1 LVFILGISLLL
12 ALTPLQA
19 TVVATVLDGLQRLLF
34 NRPADQSG
42 PLNPSFAMTSS
53 SAPAP

>member
-1 LVFILGISLLL
+1 LGISLLL

-19 TVVATVLDGLQRLLF
+19 TVVTTVLDGLQRLF
-34 NRPADQSG
+34 FVRHGDQTE
-42 PLNPSFAMTSS
+42 PPNPSNSMTSS